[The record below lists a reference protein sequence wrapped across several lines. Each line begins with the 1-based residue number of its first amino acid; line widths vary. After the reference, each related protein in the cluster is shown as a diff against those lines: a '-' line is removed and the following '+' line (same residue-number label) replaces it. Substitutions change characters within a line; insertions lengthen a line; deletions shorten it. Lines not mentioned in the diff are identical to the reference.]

1 LFTSE
6 ESISL
11 PNCSTVS
18 LIKPKNKRINKVS
31 GGLTVL
37 VRSEIKQGIKLLE
50 HTNNDYIWLKLCKK
64 NVGVTYDIYLC
75 YMYNPPA
82 NSTYTQSLQEDI
94 FDLIE
99 NDLAKYSEKGHIL
112 IMGDLN
118 ARTSDD
124 NDFIPNDSNDNTVQ
138 QYDDYTPDV
147 EIINRFSRDTVL
159 LSRGRALHDMCIQTG
174 LRILNGRCIGDLT
187 GNFTYH
193 NFHGSSVVDYACV
206 SECLLPKVKFFS
218 VHKFLPDLSDHCQIS
233 LMMKINCTLTPDD
246 NQMYPLPVRYK

>member
-1 LFTSE
+1 
-6 ESISL
+6 
-11 PNCSTVS
+11 
-18 LIKPKNKRINKVS
+18 
-31 GGLTVL
+31 
-37 VRSEIKQGIKLLE
+37 
-50 HTNNDYIWLKLCKK
+50 
-64 NVGVTYDIYLC
+64 
-75 YMYNPPA
+75 MYNPPA

-124 NDFIPNDSNDNTVQ
+124 NDFIQNDSNDNTVS

-147 EIINRFSRDTVL
+147 EIINLFSRDTVL
-159 LSRGRALHDMCIQTG
+159 LSRGRALHDMYIQTG

-218 VHKFLPDLSDHCQIS
+218 VHNFLPDLSDHCQIS

-246 NQMYPLPVRYK
+246 NQMYPLPDLFVINELKILLSYFKRHFQNLIHKLKLNQLTTQIMKMLTVWWKILILFFAMLIMLP